1 MSKSSRET
9 FDIVVYPYIYSKQ

>member
-9 FDIVVYPYIYSKQ
+9 FDIFVYPYIYSKQ